1 MPNAAR
7 QDGGANL
14 FRVAKEIPLP
24 GALTASGGKRQSI
37 YGQNSESWRFSATT
51 IKHIRRAQKLNYRWQ
66 WRDFF

>member
-24 GALTASGGKRQSI
+24 GVLTASGDKRQSL
-37 YGQNSESWRFSATT
+37 YEQNSESGRFDATT
-51 IKHIRRAQKLNYRWQ
+51 IKQI
-66 WRDFF
+66 